1 MKNSKKGFK
10 RIIWAFLFSLAGLK
24 VCFKEEWAFRV
35 VVLCFIIFGFLA
47 YFLAHDF
54 VEFTLLCLPLFLMV
68 FAEIANTAIEKIID
82 LVSPDFHPLA
92 REATVCLSTGS
103 PKEVCLL
110 GMTPTTSTTVMTV
123 MGDILVVQTMK
134 LTGFT
139 MEDYAKRHH
148 GGYLGEKSRSLCE
161 K

>member
-1 MKNSKKGFK
+1 MLESKQIRYIIACRGYALKNSKKGFK

-82 LVSPDFHPLA
+82 LVSPGFHPLA
-92 REATVCLSTGS
+92 REAKDIGS
-103 PKEVCLL
+103 SLQFVSLVFAAIVWFVFLL
-110 GMTPTTSTTVMTV
+110 KKFV
-123 MGDILVVQTMK
+123 L
-134 LTGFT
+134 
-139 MEDYAKRHH
+139 
-148 GGYLGEKSRSLCE
+148 
-161 K
+161 

>member
-92 REATVCLSTGS
+92 REAKDIGS
-103 PKEVCLL
+103 SLQFVSLVFAAIVWFVFLL
-110 GMTPTTSTTVMTV
+110 KKFV
-123 MGDILVVQTMK
+123 L
-134 LTGFT
+134 
-139 MEDYAKRHH
+139 
-148 GGYLGEKSRSLCE
+148 
-161 K
+161 